1 MKRYTKFIPVLLC
14 LVLLLSFAACASSD
28 GIPKEAKKLFQNYL
42 DYLKSDRIEAAKL
55 VIFKDDAERK
65 NFEESPPSTDTFKI
79 LKWEKINDSIWAVQ
93 WENTKPNSQGK
104 AVVYTN
110 WSFVLLRD
118 EQYIIARSIAS
129 VPRVFRDTFDIEPY
143 IPTDGTMLPNFY
155 D

>member
-1 MKRYTKFIPVLLC
+1 MTRRFCSLFIC
-14 LVLLLSFAACASSD
+14 IFLLLSLAACASSD

>member
-1 MKRYTKFIPVLLC
+1 MKPVSRAILILLC
-14 LVLLLSFAACASSD
+14 LVLLLSLAACASSD

-118 EQYIIARSIAS
+118 EQ
-129 VPRVFRDTFDIEPY
+129 
-143 IPTDGTMLPNFY
+143 
-155 D
+155 

>member
-1 MKRYTKFIPVLLC
+1 MKPVSRAILILLC
-14 LVLLLSFAACASSD
+14 LILLLSFAACASSD

-79 LKWEKINDSIWAVQ
+79 LTWEKINDSIWAVQ

>member
-1 MKRYTKFIPVLLC
+1 MKPVSRAILILLC

-65 NFEESPPSTDTFKI
+65 DFEASPPSTDTFKI

>member
-1 MKRYTKFIPVLLC
+1 MKPVSRAILILLC
-14 LVLLLSFAACASSD
+14 LILLLSFAACASSD
-28 GIPKEAKKLFQNYL
+28 GIPKEAKKLF
-42 DYLKSDRIEAAKL
+42 
-55 VIFKDDAERK
+55 
-65 NFEESPPSTDTFKI
+65 
-79 LKWEKINDSIWAVQ
+79 SIWAVQ

>member
-1 MKRYTKFIPVLLC
+1 MKPVSRAILILLC
-14 LVLLLSFAACASSD
+14 LVLLLSLAACASSD

-93 WENTKPNSQGK
+93 WGNTKPNSQGK

>member
-1 MKRYTKFIPVLLC
+1 MKQRF
-14 LVLLLSFAACASSD
+14 LVLLSFILITVILLAACASSD

-42 DYLKSDRIEAAKL
+42 DYLKSDRVEAAKL

-65 NFEESPPSTDTFKI
+65 DFEESSPSTSTFKI

-93 WENTKPNSQGK
+93 WESTRPNSQGE

-118 EQYIIARSIAS
+118 GQYIIARSLAS

>member
-1 MKRYTKFIPVLLC
+1 MKPVSRAILILLC
-14 LVLLLSFAACASSD
+14 LILLLSLAACASSD

-143 IPTDGTMLPNFY
+143 IPTDGTMLQNFY

>member
-1 MKRYTKFIPVLLC
+1 MKPVSRAILILLC

-55 VIFKDDAERK
+55 VIFKDDTERK
-65 NFEESPPSTDTFKI
+65 DFEESPPSTDTFKI

-104 AVVYTN
+104 AVFFPVK
-110 WSFVLLRD
+110 SR
-118 EQYIIARSIAS
+118 
-129 VPRVFRDTFDIEPY
+129 
-143 IPTDGTMLPNFY
+143 LPVN
-155 D
+155 

>member
-1 MKRYTKFIPVLLC
+1 MTRKFCSLFICVFLLFS
-14 LVLLLSFAACASSD
+14 LAACAPSD

-42 DYLKSDRIEAAKL
+42 DYLKSDRVEAAKL
-55 VIFKDDAERK
+55 IIFKDDAERK
-65 NFEESPPSTDTFKI
+65 DFEESPPSISTFKI

-93 WENTKPNSQGK
+93 WESTRPNSQSE

-118 EQYIIARSIAS
+118 GQYIIARSLAS

>member
-1 MKRYTKFIPVLLC
+1 MKPVSRAILILLC

-93 WENTKPNSQGK
+93 WENTKPNSQGN

-118 EQYIIARSIAS
+118 EQDIIARSIAS

>member
-1 MKRYTKFIPVLLC
+1 MKPVSRAILILLC
-14 LVLLLSFAACASSD
+14 LVLLLSLAACASSD

-65 NFEESPPSTDTFKI
+65 DFEESPPSTDTFKI